1 MKNFSIRTIEGN
13 EPMKSK
19 KYELTQLDI
28 LALREATEF
37 YWHEISKKVLKNKAI
52 SPVSKKMHE
61 AVRDLYEQFKQD
73 FMLM

>member
-1 MKNFSIRTIEGN
+1 
-13 EPMKSK
+13 MKSK
-19 KYELTQLDI
+19 KYTLTQVDI

-37 YWHEISKKVLKNKAI
+37 YWHEISKKVLKRNEA

-61 AVRDLYEQFKQD
+61 AVRALYEQFKQD